1 MLPTLSILLKR
12 KRWKN
17 WTFLVSV
24 REMLRIILKENSFQL
39 NEKHYIV
46 KNHGTAMST
55 YSSFLSNIFMAA
67 YIKTQ
72 SLSKTIFKPTVW
84 KSYIDDIFSLWD
96 IRKPDMVDFFKFT
109 DQVNLLH
116 PTALL
121 AIKFT
126 AEISD
131 NETIFLDPVVYQR
144 TTFNEKWEKAILDV
158 KTNFKRKPSSIQS
171 FTSYHPPIVKMDLT
185 NKKPWE
191 SYEQTPLRK
200 YFRFQNAVDGQRL
213 ATQFWKKS
221 CY

>member
-1 MLPTLSILLKR
+1 MLPALSILLKR

-17 WTFLVSV
+17 WTFVVSV

-131 NETIFLDPVVYQR
+131 TETIFLDPVVYQG

-158 KTNFKRKPSSIQS
+158 KTNFKRKPPSI
-171 FTSYHPPIVKMDLT
+171 
-185 NKKPWE
+185 
-191 SYEQTPLRK
+191 
-200 YFRFQNAVDGQRL
+200 
-213 ATQFWKKS
+213 
-221 CY
+221 